1 MKKIISILLVLSVIM
16 AMGVSAFAVPS
27 VSVDA
32 APVVESVAPAGT
44 GAVAAEEETTV
55 TVVKAEELEG
65 EAKEAYDALAEAE
78 SVEAV
83 CANIAEVLALVN
95 ADVAVEDLVVR
106 DVFAVE
112 FDEEAVVEE
121 GYAVVTFDYAIEAGD
136 VLVVLQYVDG
146 EWVAIDPELVEVVDG
161 KVIVKLANS
170 GTLAFVTVAE

>member
-32 APVVESVAPAGT
+32 APVVESVT
-44 GAVAAEEETTV
+44 AEEKTTV
-55 TVVKAEELEG
+55 TVVKAEEFEG
-65 EAKEAYDALAEAE
+65 EAKEVYDALAEAE
-78 SVEAV
+78 SVEDV

-112 FDEEAVVEE
+112 FDEEAVGEE
-121 GYAVVTFDYAIEAGD
+121 GHVVVTFDYAIKAGA
-136 VLVVLQYVDG
+136 VLIVLQYVDG

-161 KVIVKLANS
+161 KVIVKLANP
-170 GTLAFVTVAE
+170 GILAFVTVAV

>member
-32 APVVESVAPAGT
+32 APVVESVA
-44 GAVAAEEETTV
+44 AEEKTTV
-55 TVVKAEELEG
+55 TVVKAEEFEG
-65 EAKEAYDALAEAE
+65 EAKEVYDALAEAE

-112 FDEEAVVEE
+112 FDEEAVGEE
-121 GYAVVTFDYAIEAGD
+121 GYVVVTFDYAIKAGA

-161 KVIVKLANS
+161 KVIVKLANP
-170 GTLAFVTVAE
+170 GILAFVTVAV